1 MLRKYSSLFFSFFK
15 IGLFTF
21 GSGYAMITL
30 LKKEIVENRGWMSER
45 NIADII
51 AIGESTPGSIS
62 VSSATFIG
70 YRVGGFLGAIIAT
83 LGIISPSVIIM
94 SIVSFFMKEFAA
106 NVYVDYAFA
115 GVRCA
120 VLVLIINATALLFK
134 EMGKY
139 YLNYIVMVVSFLL
152 LVVFKVN
159 VMTLLMAAMLV
170 SAIAFRFIPEDER

>member
-1 MLRKYSSLFFSFFK
+1 MLRKHSALFFSFFK

-30 LKKEIVENRGWMSER
+30 LKKEIVEKRRWMSER

-70 YRVGGFLGAIIAT
+70 YRVGGYAGAIVAT
-83 LGIISPSVIIM
+83 LGIILPSVIVM
-94 SIVSFFMKEFAA
+94 YIVSFFMKEFAA
-106 NVYVDYAFA
+106 NIYVDYAFA

-120 VLVLIINATALLFK
+120 VLVLIVNATFLLFK

-139 YLNYIVMVVSFLL
+139 YLNYIIMGLSFLL
-152 LVVFKVN
+152 LASGKVN
-159 VMTLLMAAMLV
+159 VIAILAADVLV
-170 SAIAFRFIPEDER
+170 SLIAFRNIPEDER

>member
-1 MLRKYSSLFFSFFK
+1 MFRKYFNLFFSFFK

-30 LKKEIVENRGWMSER
+30 LKKEIVEERGWMSER

-51 AIGESTPGSIS
+51 AIAESTPGSIS

-70 YRVGGFLGAIIAT
+70 YRVGGCLGAIIAT
-83 LGIISPSVIIM
+83 LGIIMPSVFIM
-94 SIVSFFMKEFAA
+94 TIVSFFMKEFAA

-120 VLVLIINATALLFK
+120 VLVLIINATFILFK

-139 YLNYIVMVVSFLL
+139 YLNYIVMAVSFVL
-152 LVVFKVN
+152 LVVFKMN
-159 VMTLLMAAMLV
+159 VVTILILDIIV
-170 SAIAFRFIPEDER
+170 SLIASHYVLEDER